1 MKIRMMAVTKVF
13 LMFLS
18 VVLGVT
24 GGAKLFA
31 VAGGEEGEIL
41 DARDWVLMVPNRQ
54 ILWIAGVVEI
64 AASFY
69 LFAGRSSTL
78 RLALMLGLFYCF
90 GIYRLMSMWIGAPP
104 QGGCLY
110 LGFMADPLGIPQNIV
125 NWMLLLIWIVGWL
138 GSFILFVK
146 MLARMK
152 TMPPTRLQTLSSNNF
167 Q

>member
-1 MKIRMMAVTKVF
+1 MATVTKVF
-13 LMFLS
+13 LMFLG

-31 VAGGEEGEIL
+31 VVGGEGEIF
-41 DARDWVLMVPNRQ
+41 DARDWVLVVPNRQ

-69 LFAGRSSTL
+69 LFVGRSSTL
-78 RLALMLGLFYCF
+78 RLALMLGLFSCF
-90 GIYRLMSMWIGAPP
+90 GIYRLMSIWIGAPS

-110 LGFMADPLGIPQNIV
+110 LGFMADPLGIPQNMV
-125 NWMLLLIWIVGWL
+125 SWMLLLIWIVGWL

-146 MLARMK
+146 MLAGMK
-152 TMPPTRLQTLSSNNF
+152 TMPPTPLQTLSSNNF